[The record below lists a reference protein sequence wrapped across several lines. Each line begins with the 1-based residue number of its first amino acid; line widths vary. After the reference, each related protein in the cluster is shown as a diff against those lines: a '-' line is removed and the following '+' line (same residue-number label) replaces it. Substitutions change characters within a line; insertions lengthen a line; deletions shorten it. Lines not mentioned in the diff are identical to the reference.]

1 MWFIVSMEDCP
12 TITESALD
20 VMMEWT
26 VLRFVPPVVDVNCI
40 LVVALID
47 D

>member
-1 MWFIVSMEDCP
+1 MWFIVSVEDCP
-12 TITESALD
+12 TITVSDFA

-26 VLRFVPPVVDVNCI
+26 VWRFVPPVVDVNCI